1 MYSFGFASL
10 CISWKLL
17 HSLIWFELEANHALQ
32 CHSLVQ
38 FSEFPI
44 SPEGLEGKPGDG
56 ARQVERCGGGDIETV
71 AGGGGQPSAANRV
84 RYNARGGPTNM
95 LPAR

>member
-1 MYSFGFASL
+1 MYSFGFVPL

-17 HSLIWFELEANHALQ
+17 HSLIWFQLETNHALR
-32 CHSLVQ
+32 CHSLLQ

-44 SPEGLEGKPGDG
+44 PPEGLEGGPGDG
-56 ARQVERCGGGDIETV
+56 ARQVECCGGDIETV

-84 RYNARGGPTNM
+84 GYNARAGRTNM

>member
-1 MYSFGFASL
+1 MYSFGFVPL

-17 HSLIWFELEANHALQ
+17 HSLIWFQLETNHALR
-32 CHSLVQ
+32 CHSLLQ

-44 SPEGLEGKPGDG
+44 PPRRFGGWAWRRGEAG
-56 ARQVERCGGGDIETV
+56 CGGDIETV

-84 RYNARGGPTNM
+84 GYNARAGRTNM